1 MPVMP
6 FSVNFKKRK
15 RALNVPPPSPVPV
28 PLPVP
33 RAPTPPTHRNAPG
46 WVSTVSGSPDPRP
59 SYAHPASDTTLITPS
74 PLRAA
79 LAYSDP
85 DPVDDYTYNN
95 VEELADEHVSGQ
107 PPEFEDDGEY
117 DQIGDEDILSRLLHR
132 EREYT
137 RLQVYYEE
145 LHKRY
150 ANSKDQI
157 EHLNRQVDALSAR
170 IERKEHRIRLL
181 KVLAIRR

>member
-33 RAPTPPTHRNAPG
+33 VPPPRQLTATPQAG
-46 WVSTVSGSPDPRP
+46 P

-95 VEELADEHVSGQ
+95 VEELADEHVYPVMFTDEFGTA
-107 PPEFEDDGEY
+107 PEFEDDGEY